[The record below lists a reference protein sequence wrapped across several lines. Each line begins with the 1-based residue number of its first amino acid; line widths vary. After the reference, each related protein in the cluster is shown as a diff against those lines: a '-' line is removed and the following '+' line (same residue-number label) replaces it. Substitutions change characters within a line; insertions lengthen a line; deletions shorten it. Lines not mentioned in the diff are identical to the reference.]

1 MFYTITEWLV
11 YTADS
16 IVAFVVT
23 FIVLIIAF
31 LMLLIGSLFEDENSI
46 YCETFDSPMELC
58 ESSENDLPSSTRE
71 SNR

>member
-11 YTADS
+11 STADS

-23 FIVLIIAF
+23 FVVLIIAF

-58 ESSENDLPSSTRE
+58 EPSANDLSKA
-71 SNR
+71 N

>member
-11 YTADS
+11 STADS

-23 FIVLIIAF
+23 FVVLIIAF

-58 ESSENDLPSSTRE
+58 EPSGNDLPKA
-71 SNR
+71 N

>member
-11 YTADS
+11 SSADS

-23 FIVLIIAF
+23 FVVLIIAF
-31 LMLLIGSLFEDENSI
+31 FMLLIGSLFEDENSI

-58 ESSENDLPSSTRE
+58 EPSDNILPKD
-71 SNR
+71 N